1 MGRVSLRK
9 KVRTKDYA
17 KQLSAE
23 FGINQRMVQAIL
35 SSGWKSIMIM
45 MRNKE
50 SIEIPGFGR
59 IELKKITTKKKTRTP

>member
-9 KVRTKDYA
+9 RVRTKDYA

-23 FGINQRMVQAIL
+23 FGISQRMVQAIL

-50 SIEIPGFGR
+50 SIEIPRFGR